1 MTVTRSFLTV
11 RAVSKGD
18 GLSLAVLR
26 LPREVGRLPLAVEE
40 RTHTAYGRWAKLTQ
54 RLLSAL
60 KEKQSKNLELSI
72 QCIYEPRVVT
82 NETCP
87 TEPERRAG
95 NRRPQSGIVC
105 AVTDGCPG
113 YFLRTTPAPPIS
125 PPSNTASQ
133 LSMATTCVFSPEAF
147 SNHGIPLGL
156 SRLGLG
162 TSTALQTNCGQE
174 QEY

>member
-72 QCIYEPRVVT
+72 QCIYEPRV
-82 NETCP
+82 
-87 TEPERRAG
+87 
-95 NRRPQSGIVC
+95 
-105 AVTDGCPG
+105 
-113 YFLRTTPAPPIS
+113 
-125 PPSNTASQ
+125 
-133 LSMATTCVFSPEAF
+133 
-147 SNHGIPLGL
+147 
-156 SRLGLG
+156 
-162 TSTALQTNCGQE
+162 
-174 QEY
+174 